1 MQVIA
6 TAGHVDHGKSTLL
19 RALTGMDPDRW
30 SEEKRRGLT
39 IDLGFAWL
47 KLPSGERIAFVD
59 VPGHERFVPNMLA
72 GVGPVPAVLF
82 MVAADEGWMPQSA
95 EHLAVV
101 DALGISQGLLVI
113 TRSDL
118 ADPGPALAQATAE
131 LSRSSLGAP
140 PAIAV
145 SAVTGDGLA
154 DLVSAIDQLAQG
166 LPVPDQGGPVRL
178 WVDRAF
184 SMTGSGTVVTGTL
197 PGGTVH
203 RGDELVVTPSMRPV
217 RVRDIQTLGE
227 SAPAAT
233 GVARVA
239 LNLRGV
245 SKDSLA
251 RGMAIVQTGR
261 WTATD
266 VIDVRVCGAP
276 EDLDHPFSSADLAM
290 RLPRTVTLHIG
301 SARTVARVRP
311 LSGAIAR
318 LSLRDP
324 LPLHVGDRVLL
335 RDPGVARIPHR
346 RQEHWPDAAVAAAA
360 TAEDSHAVRTRS
372 ETAADPAAMAAHVSS
387 VSRSAHPAPAA
398 GAGLSAAP
406 SAPLSEA
413 VPAPALDADGLS
425 QADAPE
431 ATCDPDDALHPADHD
446 PADHADHAG
455 NGTGPRPPARGGISW
470 PGVLGAVVLDVA
482 PPPLTRR
489 GAAAAAA
496 RELATWP
503 DQPGAAELLRRHGL
517 MRASAL
523 LAMGVHEHPEPVTG
537 EWLAD
542 PARWTALT
550 AELGE
555 VLAAHAAREPL
566 APGLPL
572 EAARA
577 ALGLPDRRLVAA
589 LARPPLR
596 IAGGLVQLT
605 PAGASTASSGL
616 PESVAAAV
624 RILLADLTQAPFSAP
639 DAERLRK
646 LGLDVRAI
654 AAAARAGL
662 LLRVSDQIVLAPG
675 ADEKAASILATL
687 PQPFTAADARQAL
700 GTTRRTAIPL
710 LEHLDREGVT
720 ERLPDDRRQIRPR

>member
-30 SEEKRRGLT
+30 AEEKRRGLT
-39 IDLGFAWL
+39 IDLGFAWF
-47 KLPSGERIAFVD
+47 KLPSGGRIAFVD

-101 DALGISQGLLVI
+101 DALGIRNGLLVI

-118 ADPGPALAQATAE
+118 ADPGPALAQASAE
-131 LSRSSLGAP
+131 LSRSSLGCP
-140 PAIAV
+140 PAVAV
-145 SAVTGDGLA
+145 SAVTGAGLA
-154 DLVSAIDQLAQG
+154 ELVSELDKLTQS
-166 LPVPDQGGPVRL
+166 LPVPDPGGPVRL

-184 SMTGSGTVVTGTL
+184 TMTGSGTVVTGTL
-197 PGGTVH
+197 PAGTVH

-227 SAPAAT
+227 SAAAAT

-251 RGMAIVQTGR
+251 RGMAIVQAGR
-261 WTATD
+261 WTTTD
-266 VIDVRVCGAP
+266 VIDVRLCGAATETAL
-276 EDLDHPFSSADLAM
+276 EDAPARPSHATAADNGASAHNGTPPGNGAPAHHATPADLAGLAAHPGELAA
-290 RLPRTVTLHIG
+290 RLPRTLTLHIG
-301 SARTVARVRP
+301 SARTMARVRP

-318 LSLRDP
+318 LTLRDP

-335 RDPGVARIPHR
+335 RDPGAARVSHR
-346 RQEHWPDAAVAAAA
+346 PADQRLSREPAALTAASATEASAAEASASA
-360 TAEDSHAVRTRS
+360 TAGDAT
-372 ETAADPAAMAAHVSS
+372 
-387 VSRSAHPAPAA
+387 APA
-398 GAGLSAAP
+398 GIP
-406 SAPLSEA
+406 
-413 VPAPALDADGLS
+413 VPAQPAVLAG
-425 QADAPE
+425 
-431 ATCDPDDALHPADHD
+431 DH
-446 PADHADHAG
+446 G
-455 NGTGPRPPARGGISW
+455 SW
-470 PGVLGAVVLDVA
+470 PGIVGAVVLDVA
-482 PPPLTRR
+482 PTPLTRR

-496 RELATWP
+496 RELSTWP
-503 DQPGAAELLRRHGL
+503 DQPRATELLQRHGL
-517 MRASAL
+517 LRASAL
-523 LAMGVHEHPEPVTG
+523 LAMGVHDHPEPVTG

-542 PARWTALT
+542 PARWSALA

-577 ALGLPDRRLVAA
+577 ALSLPDRRLVTA
-589 LARPPLR
+589 LARPPFR
-596 IAGGLVQLT
+596 ISGGFVQLAPSAEGPT
-605 PAGASTASSGL
+605 SSGL
-616 PESVAAAV
+616 PESVEAAV
-624 RILLADLTQAPFSAP
+624 RILRADLATAPFAAP
-639 DAERLRK
+639 DADRLRK

-662 LLRVSDQIVLAPG
+662 LLRISDQIVLAPG
-675 ADEKAASILATL
+675 ADDSAASILATL

-700 GTTRRTAIPL
+700 ATTRRTAIPL
-710 LEHLDREGVT
+710 LEYLDRAGVT
-720 ERLPDDRRQIRPR
+720 ERLPDDRRQMRPGTTAPQ